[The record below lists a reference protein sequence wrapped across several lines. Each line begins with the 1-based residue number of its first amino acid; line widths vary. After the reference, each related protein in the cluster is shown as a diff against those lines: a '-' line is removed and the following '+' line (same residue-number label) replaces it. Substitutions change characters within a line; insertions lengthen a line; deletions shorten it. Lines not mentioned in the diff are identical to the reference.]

1 MSRFDLFKR
10 CPKCGQMLMPGQS
23 ICHNC
28 KRNINE
34 CSDLK
39 PEDAKSVLI
48 ILIALLVVIGLIYL
62 IKKSFF

>member
-1 MSRFDLFKR
+1 MSRFDLFNR
-10 CPKCGQMLMPGQS
+10 CPKCGHILTRGQNVCPG
-23 ICHNC
+23 C

-48 ILIALLVVIGLIYL
+48 ILIALLVVVGLIYL